1 MRFWN
6 YFFLCVFA
14 GMLSL
19 PAVAQNEGGGVLP
32 QGNKPFVVIIDPGH
46 GGVDPGAK
54 GKYSTESQV
63 ALGIGLKLGKMIS
76 EIPDVKVYYTRTTD
90 ALPGGGTNINAALR
104 WRANF
109 ANRMGGNVFI
119 SIHCNSTKLIRH
131 RELIGHKTEYV
142 RVHHKRVKRRVPQ
155 YRYYTTQSLQQG
167 TEVYV
172 WGVSKDD
179 DKNLALRENAPL
191 LNDPEYKAMFDS
203 SGAAINTIFW
213 NTVQREYTKQS
224 LALAADVENQF
235 VKIGRV
241 DRQVKQRQ
249 VGIWVLH
256 ATAMP
261 SILIETGFINN
272 PVEEDYLNTH
282 QEELSTCIY
291 NAFVNYL
298 AGVKGETTAQVLAGG
313 TTPVVAQKDNSHY
326 SYKIQLL
333 VSSNRYPVD
342 DAKFSKLDGKI
353 SREKDKENDS
363 TLYRYMFGSF
373 GTNDDASRQ
382 LDMIRLMGFKDA
394 FVVTFRNGKRI
405 DQ

>member
-1 MRFWN
+1 MRFGH
-6 YFFLCVFA
+6 YFLLSVFT
-14 GMLSL
+14 GLLSL
-19 PAVAQNEGGGVLP
+19 PATAQNEGGGVLP

-46 GGVDPGAK
+46 GGVDPGAR
-54 GKYSTESQV
+54 GSYSTEAQV
-63 ALGIGLKLGKMIS
+63 ALGIGLKLGKLIS
-76 EIPDVKVYYTRTTD
+76 EIPNVKVYYTRTTD
-90 ALPGGGTNINAALR
+90 ALPGGGTNINAALH

-131 RELIGHKTEYV
+131 KEIVGHRTEYV
-142 RVHHKRVKRRVPQ
+142 RIHHRRVKRRVPV
-155 YRYYTTQSLQQG
+155 YRYYTTHSLQQG

-172 WGVSKDD
+172 WGISKDE

-191 LNDPEYKAMFDS
+191 LNDPEYKSLFDS
-203 SGAAINTIFW
+203 SGSAINTIFW

-272 PVEEDYLNTH
+272 PAEEDFLNTH
-282 QEELSTCIY
+282 QEEIATCIY
-291 NAFVNYL
+291 NAFVTYL
-298 AGVKGETTAQVLAGG
+298 AGVKGESTAQVLAGS
-313 TTPVVAQKDNSHY
+313 TTPVATVQDNAHY

-333 VSSNRYPVD
+333 VSSNKYPVD
-342 DAKFSKLDGKI
+342 DPKFDKLDGKI
-353 SREKDKENDS
+353 IREKDKVNDS
-363 TLYRYMFGSF
+363 TLYRYLLGDYK
-373 GTNDDASRQ
+373 TDEDASKQ
-382 LDMIRLMGFKDA
+382 LDMIRLMGYKDA